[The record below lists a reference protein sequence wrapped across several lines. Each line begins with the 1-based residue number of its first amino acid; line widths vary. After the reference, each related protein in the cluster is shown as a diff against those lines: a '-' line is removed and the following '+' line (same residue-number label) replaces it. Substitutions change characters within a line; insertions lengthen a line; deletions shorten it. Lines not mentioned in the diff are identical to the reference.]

1 VSEETVSVV
10 RAFYERW
17 DPWDL
22 EPAFELLAPQIEWG
36 TAPTSPSAGKTI
48 YGKDALRRHWQELL
62 SAESDT
68 DKGSVT
74 VERLVDLGDEV
85 LGLEREVLI
94 GRSSGARTEARTGG
108 IYTVTDGLIV
118 RVRGFM
124 SHREA
129 LEAAGLS
136 E

>member
-1 VSEETVSVV
+1 MSKENVAVV
-10 RAFYERW
+10 RAFFECW

-22 EPAFELLAPQIEWG
+22 EPVFDLLAPDIEWQ
-36 TAPTSPSAGKTI
+36 TAPTSLSAGRTVH
-48 YGKDALRRHWQELL
+48 GRDALRRHWSDLL
-62 SAESDT
+62 SAESKT
-68 DKGSVT
+68 EESSVT
-74 VERLVDLGDEV
+74 IERINDLGDEV
-85 LGLEREVLI
+85 LVLEREVII

-108 IYTVTDGLIV
+108 IYAVTDGRIA

-124 SHREA
+124 SHEEA